1 MLRGGDEGGTV
12 ADRVH
17 ARGLILHESR
27 PCVCAVHDK
36 QPVGRGVVYSLLGR
50 GLWQAAAAR
59 LSGRRPPHLTIV
71 TVVDRT
77 PPPGGVGTGIRKCV
91 LSLRLK
97 SHGGGGAQVASRPVH
112 GPLKRSSSSVRTPR
126 AAQSQTES
134 QPSLVLATGQTSD
147 SVAFNSVTISSGFCG
162 LCTSRRACCLHTHH
176 RCTISTMCAAAV
188 LGWLRLILVRYA
200 AGGIAC
206 RRVTVRGRY

>member
-126 AAQSQTES
+126 AAQSRVSHGSDLRQCGVQQRDNFKWFLWIVHITACMLPAHTS
-134 QPSLVLATGQTSD
+134 SVHYLDHVRCCGAGLAETDT
-147 SVAFNSVTISSGFCG
+147 
-162 LCTSRRACCLHTHH
+162 R
-176 RCTISTMCAAAV
+176 
-188 LGWLRLILVRYA
+188 
-200 AGGIAC
+200 
-206 RRVTVRGRY
+206 